1 MPLVRIAVVDDHEI
15 DVAGVS
21 AVLGR
26 FGDRVA
32 VVPADDPQVDVI
44 LYGARELEGG
54 HDTAL
59 HSLLRTS
66 PATVI
71 VLGWDL
77 DGPQVMWAVAC
88 GAHGQLSKRLAGV
101 DLVRGL
107 EQINHDRDDRERS
120 LPHDG
125 ECHPALRTAGL
136 TPRELEVLSLITR
149 GLTNQEIADQ
159 SYISINSVKTYVRTA
174 YRKIG
179 VTRRSQAVSWGLR
192 SGFTSVVAGDEERLP
207 A

>member
-1 MPLVRIAVVDDHEI
+1 MPLVRIGVVDDHEI
-15 DVAGVS
+15 DHAGVC

-26 FGDRVA
+26 FADRVT
-32 VVPADDPQVDVI
+32 VVEADDPDVDVV
-44 LYGARELEGG
+44 LYGARELEAG
-54 HDTAL
+54 HDAAL

-77 DGPQVMWAVAC
+77 DAPQVTWAVAC
-88 GAHGQLSKRLAGV
+88 GAHGRLSKRLCGAE
-101 DLVRGL
+101 LVRGI
-107 EQINHDRDDRERS
+107 EQINHDRDDRARS

-125 ECHPALRTAGL
+125 ECHPALRTSGL
-136 TPRELEVLSLITR
+136 TPRELEVLTLITQ
-149 GLTNQEIADQ
+149 GLTNQEIADR

-192 SGFTSVVAGDEERLP
+192 AGFDACHHEKELV
-207 A
+207 

>member
-1 MPLVRIAVVDDHEI
+1 MPLVRIAVIDDHEI

-21 AVLGR
+21 SVLGR
-26 FGDRVA
+26 FSDRV
-32 VVPADDPQVDVI
+32 VVVAADDPDLDVV
-44 LYGARELEGG
+44 LYGARELEAG
-54 HDTAL
+54 HDTVL

-71 VLGWDL
+71 VLGWDP
-77 DGPQVMWAVAC
+77 DGPQVSWAIAC
-88 GAHGQLSKRLAGV
+88 GAHGRLSKRLAGA

-125 ECHPALRTAGL
+125 ECHPALRTVGL
-136 TPRELEVLSLITR
+136 TPRELEVLSLITQ

-192 SGFTSVVAGDEERLP
+192 AGFASAAPTRERELV
-207 A
+207 